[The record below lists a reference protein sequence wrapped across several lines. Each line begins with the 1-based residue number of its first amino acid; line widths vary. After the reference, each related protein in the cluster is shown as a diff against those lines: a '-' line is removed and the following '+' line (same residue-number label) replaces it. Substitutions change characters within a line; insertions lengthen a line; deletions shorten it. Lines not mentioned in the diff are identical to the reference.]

1 MAEKKIRISL
11 AKSGKVTFVP
21 YKVRISIDAQDTVT
35 LESATPFRVTRVRR
49 RGKKRGAASGPFFRP
64 FPRRGD
70 PFRRRVNSGPAREGT
85 RGTYKVSLLF
95 QNRKKYDPIIIIDQ

>member
-1 MAEKKIRISL
+1 M
-11 AKSGKVTFVP
+11 
-21 YKVRISIDAQDTVT
+21 KVRLSIDAQDFVNW
-35 LESATPFRVTRVRR
+35 ESPTPFRVIRVQR

-85 RGTYKVSLLF
+85 QGTYKVSLEF
-95 QNRKKYDPIIIIDQ
+95 ENRKKYDPIIIIDQ